1 MDYTKLPGKKLN
13 KYGKYTNKEKPTISI
28 VTPFYNGGEFVEE
41 TYNCIMNQ
49 TYPYFEWIIVN
60 DGSKDEKS
68 NKIIEEISKR
78 DPRIKYYMKENA
90 GPSIA
95 RDYGISK
102 ASKDTKYVFFIDCDD
117 QMDPTMLECLYW
129 ALETNK
135 DASFAYTAMINFG
148 DKEFLWEKYLT
159 IEQEKEENLINIAS
173 MVRKEDLLE
182 VGCFGIKEKAMY
194 EDWNLWLK
202 LIKAGKKPLRINA
215 PLFWYRFSSNG
226 EFSRA
231 NKNKEKAM
239 KYVNETASTITNDIL
254 EPIQYPRYGNR
265 YAKCKDFEMI
275 LPQYQKNNRKT
286 ILFIFPWMVVGG
298 ADVFNLELLKRLPK
312 DKYNSIV
319 LTTTPNRN
327 PLRQEFENHAT
338 IYDMSSFIDRINYQE
353 FTDYIIKSRNVD
365 VVFISNSEYG
375 YYMTPYLKS
384 KYPTIPFIDYIHSVD
399 NADPRRGVGRCSRDV
414 DNYLYGTYCC
424 NNFTKNQL
432 KEKFD
437 KTNVST
443 VYIGTDQ
450 DKFDAKKFNKKEL
463 KKKYDLPEEKKIISF
478 IARFS
483 EEKRPE
489 MFVEIAKRIH
499 EKDSNTYFVMGG
511 DGPLMENVKEKVNNN
526 FKLLGMVTNNAEFY
540 AFSDITINCSS
551 LEGLALTSYESL
563 AMSVPVVSTDVGG
576 QTELID
582 NTVGGIVHYN
592 KKATKE
598 EIDDEINQYVE
609 ETLRVLNNLKLLKEN
624 CRSKITEKFSF
635 KKMAS
640 TIENII
646 NESIEK
652 EKNRKMESRD
662 KTEYEL
668 ACESFYTLYYN
679 YTNDYYEKNLGVY
692 LTAKKSKYQTF
703 YRHIR
708 QKLEIYGAVKEGKD
722 IIEFVRNAK
731 RFAVEFCYFIKRLI
745 KAIIAT
751 NVLIFKII
759 KRIVTKPFR
768 KRNI

>member
-1 MDYTKLPGKKLN
+1 
-13 KYGKYTNKEKPTISI
+13 
-28 VTPFYNGGEFVEE
+28 
-41 TYNCIMNQ
+41 
-49 TYPYFEWIIVN
+49 
-60 DGSKDEKS
+60 
-68 NKIIEEISKR
+68 
-78 DPRIKYYMKENA
+78 
-90 GPSIA
+90 
-95 RDYGISK
+95 
-102 ASKDTKYVFFIDCDD
+102 
-117 QMDPTMLECLYW
+117 
-129 ALETNK
+129 
-135 DASFAYTAMINFG
+135 
-148 DKEFLWEKYLT
+148 
-159 IEQEKEENLINIAS
+159 
-173 MVRKEDLLE
+173 
-182 VGCFGIKEKAMY
+182 
-194 EDWNLWLK
+194 
-202 LIKAGKKPLRINA
+202 
-215 PLFWYRFSSNG
+215 
-226 EFSRA
+226 
-231 NKNKEKAM
+231 
-239 KYVNETASTITNDIL
+239 
-254 EPIQYPRYGNR
+254 
-265 YAKCKDFEMI
+265 
-275 LPQYQKNNRKT
+275 
-286 ILFIFPWMVVGG
+286 
-298 ADVFNLELLKRLPK
+298 
-312 DKYNSIV
+312 
-319 LTTTPNRN
+319 
-327 PLRQEFENHAT
+327 
-338 IYDMSSFIDRINYQE
+338 
-353 FTDYIIKSRNVD
+353 
-365 VVFISNSEYG
+365 
-375 YYMTPYLKS
+375 
-384 KYPTIPFIDYIHSVD
+384 
-399 NADPRRGVGRCSRDV
+399 
-414 DNYLYGTYCC
+414 
-424 NNFTKNQL
+424 
-432 KEKFD
+432 
-437 KTNVST
+437 
-443 VYIGTDQ
+443 
-450 DKFDAKKFNKKEL
+450 
-463 KKKYDLPEEKKIISF
+463 
-478 IARFS
+478 
-483 EEKRPE
+483 